1 MSAEAVVQR
10 QLEAYN
16 ARDLD
21 AFVAQYADGV
31 ELYRPPAAA
40 PALVGR
46 AALRDFYAR
55 ERFVHDG
62 LHADLL
68 HRSVLGATVI
78 DHERIHGVRRCSCV
92 VVAATSTSRTS
103 RKPARRSQPS
113 IAAGLGMNQTLRIIA

>member
-10 QLEAYN
+10 QLDAYN

-21 AFVAQYADGV
+21 AFVAQYADDV

-55 ERFVHDG
+55 ERFVHAD

-78 DHERIHGVRRCSCV
+78 DHERIHGVRPAPFEV
-92 VVAATSTSRTS
+92 VVVYQVVGDQIARTWSFAAT
-103 RKPARRSQPS
+103 
-113 IAAGLGMNQTLRIIA
+113 

>member
-1 MSAEAVVQR
+1 MSQPTISPTHPEVIVQR
-10 QLEAYN
+10 QLDAYN

-21 AFVAQYADGV
+21 AFVAKYADDV

-55 ERFVHDG
+55 ERFVHVG

-78 DHERIHGVRRCSCV
+78 DHERIHGVRPAPFEV
-92 VVAATSTSRTS
+92 VVVYQIVGAQIARSWSFAAT
-103 RKPARRSQPS
+103 
-113 IAAGLGMNQTLRIIA
+113 